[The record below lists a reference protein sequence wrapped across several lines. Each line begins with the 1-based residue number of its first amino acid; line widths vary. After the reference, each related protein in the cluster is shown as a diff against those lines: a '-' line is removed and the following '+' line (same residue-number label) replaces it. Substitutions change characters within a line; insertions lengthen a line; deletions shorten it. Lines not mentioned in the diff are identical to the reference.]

1 MHPVLTEGR
10 DPWRRAGASMALLA
24 GLAGLAAVAAGQSIK
39 MPDLRKPMTYQLQPG
54 ERCEL
59 CGRILSIREKHI
71 QRRPAVPG
79 ALSSSQ
85 PGASPGGLGHSN
97 LVGAV
102 VYLPL
107 GNTDER
113 PFVGGVGTRELE
125 LGLRLAPGMSGGP
138 VFNDRGEVVAVSTFI
153 RIHGAALD
161 RSSHAIAVDALHE
174 LLPRPWAS

>member
-1 MHPVLTEGR
+1 
-10 DPWRRAGASMALLA
+10 MALLA

-85 PGASPGGLGHSN
+85 PGASPGGLGHAN

-113 PFVGGVGTRELE
+113 PFVGGVGTPEMRERFRETTYEIAVRLDDGTTRFMERTDGTRFQIGDRVRIAAPDELE
-125 LGLRLAPGMSGGP
+125 L
-138 VFNDRGEVVAVSTFI
+138 VV
-153 RIHGAALD
+153 D
-161 RSSHAIAVDALHE
+161 
-174 LLPRPWAS
+174 

>member
-1 MHPVLTEGR
+1 VHPVLTEGR
-10 DPWRRAGASMALLA
+10 DPWRRAGASMVLLA
-24 GLAGLAAVAAGQSIK
+24 GLAGLVAVAAGQSIK

-71 QRRPAVPG
+71 QRRPAVPS

-85 PGASPGGLGHSN
+85 PGASPGGLGHAN

-113 PFVGGVGTRELE
+113 PFVGGVGTPEMRERFRQTTYEITVRLDEGSLRFLE
-125 LGLRLAPGMSGGP
+125 RYDGTRYRVGDKVRLPGAGQ
-138 VFNDRGEVVAVSTFI
+138 I
-153 RIHGAALD
+153 
-161 RSSHAIAVDALHE
+161 E
-174 LLPRPWAS
+174 LLAE